1 LSDFHVI
8 GLANWKVTNVGSAS
22 ESNKEETPENTG
34 GRGWIG

>member
-8 GLANWKVTNVGSAS
+8 GLAHWKVTNVGSAS